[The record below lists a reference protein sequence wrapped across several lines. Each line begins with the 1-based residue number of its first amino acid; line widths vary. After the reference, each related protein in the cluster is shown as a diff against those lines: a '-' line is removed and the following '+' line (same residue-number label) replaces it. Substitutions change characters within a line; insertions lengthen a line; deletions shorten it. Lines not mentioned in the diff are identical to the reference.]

1 MQKVNSSMISKYTGA
16 VQPKKVRLSPMARIW
31 LLLGVSL
38 LAIVLFMT
46 INLNGN
52 ISYILTH
59 RAYIILTMIIVAF
72 AAGVSTILFQTIAN
86 NRILTPSLMGLEA
99 LFVLLQTLFI
109 FFEGYARLLDGQSD
123 EVLFRVGLIS
133 VIFGGSIS
141 LAI

>member
-38 LAIVLFMT
+38 LAIALFMT

-59 RAYIILTMIIVAF
+59 RLYYSDDDHRRLCGRRFYYT
-72 AAGVSTILFQTIAN
+72 VSDYRQ
-86 NRILTPSLMGLEA
+86 
-99 LFVLLQTLFI
+99 
-109 FFEGYARLLDGQSD
+109 
-123 EVLFRVGLIS
+123 
-133 VIFGGSIS
+133 
-141 LAI
+141 